1 MILASPYRQEGILSS
16 CVIIVRHW
24 KHYMFIMEWLSKLQ
38 SQNHVEQLLK
48 MELMTF
54 AGTQNYTSDIVF
66 KKDPK
71 LYRYHD
77 YSTTLFKQMYEKKG

>member
-1 MILASPYRQEGILSS
+1 
-16 CVIIVRHW
+16 
-24 KHYMFIMEWLSKLQ
+24 MFVMEWLSKLQ

-77 YSTTLFKQMYEKKG
+77 YSTTLFKQMYEKKGWSEYPKLLIIMLG